1 MGKRIGNF
9 NLVNYRDH
17 PTNEIYKVM
26 NFNSKE
32 EADLFEKKMITANL
46 FYEKDVEDHQGEKL
60 YLFAIKNRE
69 FDQVQ
74 RINFEVNAQFR
85 KPFIPNK
92 TGRYVLVG
100 FFLLVMA
107 FALIGYFKSNY

>member
-1 MGKRIGNF
+1 MEIDFSRTDQSLGIKPPPIEKPHDPDKKHIDLIRAEDWEKRIKLD
-9 NLVNYRDH
+9 LV
-17 PTNEIYKVM
+17 
-26 NFNSKE
+26 
-32 EADLFEKKMITANL
+32 
-46 FYEKDVEDHQGEKL
+46 
-60 YLFAIKNRE
+60 FAIKNRE

-107 FALIGYFKSNY
+107 FALIGYFNINF